1 MLKGIPAVISPE
13 LLKVLAEMGHG
24 DTIVIADAHFA
35 SSALAGRGKLV
46 RSDGHNAAKMVD
58 AILQLMP
65 LDGWAEHPVIALGV
79 SDGNGGLMVGNAV
92 QEILAVVEQHDSR
105 AAETSLTVERFDF
118 YDLARQ
124 AYAVLATG
132 EADHYG
138 CVLLQKGVC

>member
-1 MLKGIPAVISPE
+1 MLKGIPVVISPE

-35 SSALAGRGKLV
+35 AAALVGNGKLV
-46 RSDGHNAAKMVD
+46 RADGHSAAKMVD

-65 LDGWAEHPVIALGV
+65 LDGWAEHPVVALGV

-92 QEILAVVEQHDSR
+92 QEILTVVKQHDPK
-105 AAETSLTVERFDF
+105 AAEASLTVERFDF
-118 YDLARQ
+118 YQLARQ